1 MVRLTSP
8 TTPGTRL
15 LAGALVIG
23 AVVVGVAVIT
33 GVASGVLPGGSSS
46 QNAALGAP
54 HFVDET
60 ATAGIDLTYDGDEAY
75 DVGGGV
81 AVLDCDDDGRPDVYA
96 AGGEGPAGL
105 FRNASPTGS
114 ALRFER
120 VADSGADLPNV
131 TGAYPLD
138 VDGDGITDLAVLRVG
153 QSELLRGLGG
163 CRFEPADEAWG
174 ATPNPGYDTAFSATW
189 EGDAARPTMAFGRYL
204 TLQPSG
210 AVELPCAPNE
220 LLGPGADGLTYESP
234 APLEPGF
241 CALSMLFSDW
251 DGSGRRDLRV
261 SNDRHYYDNEVGG
274 EQLWRFEPGVEPR
287 LYTAAE
293 GWGLLRLFGMGIA
306 SYDVTGDGLPEVYLT
321 TQGANTLQTLRDGP
335 SRPDF
340 RDMANAQGIE
350 GTRPA
355 SGGDPLPSTA
365 WHPEFQDVNN
375 DGHMDLFVTK
385 GNVNVQPDF
394 AGRDPSDLWLGQP
407 DGSWVQ
413 AVDSAGLVHFDRG
426 RGAALADFNL
436 DGLLDLVE
444 VNLSAPV
451 RVWRNVGSGT
461 ADVPAPMGHWV
472 AWRLRDHGPNRDA
485 IGALVDVRV
494 GETPIGRREVVVGGG
509 HIGGQLGWTT
519 TGLGNA
525 TEAEIRV
532 TWPDG
537 EQGPWQ
543 RVAADGFVTI
553 ERGLAEP
560 LPWVPPAA
568 TGSGG

>member
-1 MVRLTSP
+1 LI
-8 TTPGTRL
+8 
-15 LAGALVIG
+15 AGALVI
-23 AVVVGVAVIT
+23 AAIVVAVAGIA
-33 GVASGVLPGGSSS
+33 GVASRVLPGGPVPA
-46 QNAALGAP
+46 NGALGAP
-54 HFVDET
+54 RFVDET
-60 ATAGIDLTYDGDEAY
+60 ATAGLDHSYDGDETY

-96 AGGEGPAGL
+96 AGGEHPAAL
-105 FRNASPTGS
+105 FRNASPTGG
-114 ALRFER
+114 ALRFEP
-120 VADSGADLPNV
+120 VGDSGTDLANV

-153 QSELLRGLGG
+153 QSQLLRGLGD
-163 CRFEPADEAWG
+163 CRFERADEAWG
-174 ATPNPGYDTAFSATW
+174 ATPSAGYDTAFSATW
-189 EGDAARPTMAFGRYL
+189 EGDAKRPTMAFGRYL

-210 AVELPCAPNE
+210 DVELPCGANE
-220 LLGPGADGLTYESP
+220 LLRPGADGTTYQPP

-274 EQLWRFEPGVEPR
+274 EQLWRMDPGVAPR

-293 GWGLLRLFGMGIA
+293 GWALLRLFGMGIA
-306 SYDVTGDGLPEVYLT
+306 SYDVTGDGYPEVYLT
-321 TQGANTLQTLRDGP
+321 SQGANTLQTLRDGP

-340 RDMANAQGIE
+340 RDMANRHGIE

-355 SGGDPLPSTA
+355 TGGDPLPSTA

-394 AGRDPSDLWLGQP
+394 ASRDPSDLWLGQP
-407 DGSWVQ
+407 DGSYVQ
-413 AVDSAGLVHFDRG
+413 AVEAAGLAHFDRG

-436 DGLLDLVE
+436 DGLQDLVE

-451 RVWRNVGSGT
+451 RVWRNVGAGT
-461 ADVPAPMGHWV
+461 ADAPAAMGHWV
-472 AWRLRDHGPNRDA
+472 AWRLRDPGPNRDA
-485 IGALVDVRV
+485 IGAQVDVRV
-494 GETPIGRREVVVGGG
+494 GDAPIGRREVVVGGG

-519 TGLGNA
+519 TGLGQA

-537 EQGPWQ
+537 AVGPWQ
-543 RVAADGFVTI
+543 RVAGDSFVTI
-553 ERGLAEP
+553 ERGAAAP
-560 LPWVPPAA
+560 SPWTPPAPA
-568 TGSGG
+568 ASSR